1 MFWLSIA
8 LMFIMTEII
17 ATIIYLYRLHYNI
30 DKQEPNEMLKL
41 DELRDKIKILEDQ
54 ISNIKVAQS
63 IRRRDNG

>member
-1 MFWLSIA
+1 
-8 LMFIMTEII
+8 MFIMTEII